1 MSSLEGKVAL
11 VSGASSGIGAA
22 TALRLAHE
30 GVDVALLARN
40 RQGLE
45 KVAAQVRGAGRE
57 ALVLA
62 VDVTDRDAVNGAIA
76 QVEEHLGKL
85 DILVSNHAAVVFG
98 RFDRVSPED
107 FDRTVDVTFTGAV
120 NLVRA
125 ALPALQRTEG
135 DIIAIGSIMTKV
147 PLPSYS
153 SYAASKH
160 ALRGFLGSLRV
171 ELKASRTPVT
181 ISMVNPGAVDTP
193 LWDHTT
199 SGQEQRGTKPPDA
212 YKPEVIADAVV
223 HVAKHPHEELAVG
236 SQVVALEVVWAL
248 ARPIGEAVL
257 GFAHRFYQS
266 GKEPYEGGGSLWD
279 AVGTGATR
287 DSMHGR
293 PSLTMPIRY
302 ALEAPLRVLT
312 RR

>member
-11 VSGASSGIGAA
+11 VSGASSGIGAV
-22 TALRLAHE
+22 TAERLARK

-45 KVAAQVRGAGRE
+45 KVATRVRAHGRQ
-57 ALVLA
+57 ALVLPC
-62 VDVTDRDAVNGAIA
+62 DVTDRDAVNGAIA
-76 QVEEHLGKL
+76 QVEERLGKL

-120 NLVRA
+120 NLIRA
-125 ALPALQRTEG
+125 ALPALHRTEG
-135 DIIAIGSIMTKV
+135 DVIAVGSIMTKV
-147 PLPSYS
+147 PLPSYA

-171 ELKASRTPVT
+171 ELKAARSPIT

-193 LWDHTT
+193 LWDHTS
-199 SGQEQRGTKPPDA
+199 SGQGNRGAKPPDS
-212 YKPEVIADAVV
+212 YKPEVVADAII
-223 HVAKHPHEELAVG
+223 HVAEHPHEELAVG
-236 SQVVALEVVWAL
+236 SQVVALELVWAL
-248 ARPIGEAVL
+248 ARPVGEAVL
-257 GFAHRFYQS
+257 GVAHRLYQS
-266 GKEPYEGGGSLWD
+266 GKQPYDGGGSLWE
-279 AVGTGATR
+279 AVGTGATSDHMR
-287 DSMHGR
+287 GR

-302 ALEAPLRVLT
+302 AIEAPLRVLT